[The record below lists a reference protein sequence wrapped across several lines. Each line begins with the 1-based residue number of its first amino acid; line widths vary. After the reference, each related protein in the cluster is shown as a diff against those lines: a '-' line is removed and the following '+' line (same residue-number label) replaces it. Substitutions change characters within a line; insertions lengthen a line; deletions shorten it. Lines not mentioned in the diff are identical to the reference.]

1 MKHGL
6 IDHASLQHM
15 LYEALDQ
22 SDDIV
27 LVLERTGEAIDGLVL
42 VSANEAFCRAS
53 GYPHADVIGQSLR
66 SLATATVEP
75 SPWLEIERAAL
86 ERRSC
91 HSELLLK
98 CKSGEPFW
106 FGLHMMPVHDVGP
119 VRFVLLG
126 RDITE
131 RLRAREQQ
139 AAIQGLL
146 AKVFLCVKAPV
157 AIVSSD
163 TGTLQMSNPAL
174 NEFLGY
180 AAGALVGKLALNL
193 AAPDERAAFVAARQ
207 LQDKD
212 GGDYTLATRL
222 LRADGTEVPAE
233 VTSIT
238 VQRAD
243 LRRFRIVTVLPAS
256 GRAGAVPT
264 AGAFPFKVLV
274 AGKIKMI
281 GLEEVKQSLG
291 ARWEAVAARAM
302 DSAEHVIR
310 RHCGTR
316 DTFSRTSD
324 GGFLICFA
332 DASEE
337 EATFRAAALGR
348 EIRARLVG
356 EGETEQ
362 TASVS
367 TVAASVSV
375 PDVPGQS
382 TDALAAIIGE
392 RLNAQLAQIEAKAR
406 QTLKAALHT
415 TACRIEPVRNRR
427 TRQIAAQYAK
437 LPRDLEWRIHAAYSA
452 LSMKERQ
459 NFDFDRLVLGI
470 AAQQAVAQIAAGASL
485 LTLVNLDFDVFL
497 DRRRA
502 DRYLAACEAL
512 DPRLRERLVVVLS
525 GIPKNFPKSR
535 VLECVL
541 RLRPFCHRI
550 GFQSDGMEAPSVDAS
565 LLSGAIVV
573 LPEDRLATRGAVD
586 PEKLGRLIVAMH
598 ARQAHVLLR
607 RVRKWGDL
615 QPLSG
620 IAIDMVSAIEDERDT
635 EAATG

>member
-1 MKHGL
+1 MMNG
-6 IDHASLQHM
+6 SLEANALQRM
-15 LYEALDQ
+15 LYDALDQ

-27 LVLERTGEAIDGLVL
+27 LMLEETSSDAEPLVI
-42 VSANEAFCRAS
+42 VSANGAFCRTT
-53 GYPHADVIGQSLR
+53 GYDHAELIGRSFG
-66 SLATATVEP
+66 SLAAADADSARFAEMA
-75 SPWLEIERAAL
+75 RAAHT
-86 ERRSC
+86 RTSFR
-91 HSELLLK
+91 SELMCSRK
-98 CKSGEPFW
+98 DGARFW
-106 FGLHMMPVHDVGP
+106 FGVHLMPVREAEP
-119 VRFVLLG
+119 PCFAILG
-126 RDITE
+126 RDITGS
-131 RLRAREQQ
+131 LAARQQQ

-157 AIVSSD
+157 AIVSD
-163 TGTLQMSNPAL
+163 TGIVQMTNPAL
-174 NEFLGY
+174 DELLNHAPGT
-180 AAGALVGKLALNL
+180 LVGTLSINFVAPAARAAAL
-193 AAPDERAAFVAARQ
+193 AARKCQ
-207 LQDKD
+207 LED
-212 GGDYTLATRL
+212 GRDYTIPTRL
-222 LRADGTEVPAE
+222 LRADGTEIAAE
-233 VTSIT
+233 ITST
-238 VQRAD
+238 AVQRDD
-243 LRRFRIVTVLPAS
+243 LRRVRIITVLPAS
-256 GRAGAVPT
+256 GPASMAAAAAV
-264 AGAFPFKVLV
+264 PFKVLV

-281 GLEEVKQSLG
+281 GLEEVKQTLG

-310 RHCGTR
+310 RHCGAR
-316 DTFSRTSD
+316 DTFSRTTD

-356 EGETEQ
+356 EGESEQ
-362 TASVS
+362 AASVS

-382 TDALAAIIGE
+382 ADALAAIIGE
-392 RLNAQLAQIEAKAR
+392 RLNAQLAQIEVKAR
-406 QTLKAALHT
+406 QTLDAALHT

-427 TRQIAAQYAK
+427 TRQIVAQYAK
-437 LPRDLEWRIHAAYSA
+437 LPRDLEGRLHAAYSA

-470 AAQQAVAQIAAGASL
+470 AAQQAVAQIATGTPL
-485 LTLVNLDFDVFL
+485 LTMVNLDFDVFL

-512 DPRLRERLVVVLS
+512 DTRLRQRLVVVLS

-535 VLECVL
+535 MLECVL

-550 GFQSDGMEAPSVDAS
+550 GFQSDSMEAPSVDGS

-573 LPEDRLATRGAVD
+573 LPEERLATRGAVD
-586 PEKLGRLIVAMH
+586 PEKLGRLVVAMH

-607 RVRKWGDL
+607 RVRTLDDL
-615 QPLSG
+615 QPLAG
-620 IAIDMVSAIEDERDT
+620 IAIDLVSAIEDERDAEST
-635 EAATG
+635 IG

>member
-6 IDHASLQHM
+6 MNHASLQLM
-15 LYEALDQ
+15 LYDALDQ

-27 LVLERTGEAIDGLVL
+27 LVLERTGEAADDLVL
-42 VSANEAFCRAS
+42 VSANESFCRAS
-53 GYPHADVIGQSLR
+53 GYVHADVIGQSLR
-66 SLATATVEP
+66 SLSTNAAEP
-75 SPWLEIERAAL
+75 SRWCEIERAAL

-91 HSELLLK
+91 QSELLLTR
-98 CKSGEPFW
+98 KSGEPFW
-106 FGLHMMPVHDVGP
+106 FGLHMMPAHDVGP
-119 VRFVLLG
+119 ARFVMLG

-131 RLRAREQQ
+131 RLRARDQQ

-174 NEFLGY
+174 DDFLGY
-180 AAGALVGKLALNL
+180 AAGVLVGKLAIDLV
-193 AAPDERAAFVAARQ
+193 APAGRAALLAARQ

-212 GGDYTLATRL
+212 RREYTLATRL
-222 LRADGTEVPAE
+222 LRADGMEVAAE
-233 VTSIT
+233 ITSIT

-243 LRRFRIVTVLPAS
+243 LQRFRIVTVLPAG
-256 GRAGAVPT
+256 GRAGTVAASGAVP
-264 AGAFPFKVLV
+264 FRLHI

-291 ARWEAVAARAM
+291 IRWEAMATRAM
-302 DSAEHVIR
+302 ASAEHVIR

-332 DASEE
+332 DVSEE
-337 EATFRAAALGR
+337 EAAFRAAVLGR

-362 TASVS
+362 AASVS
-367 TVAASVSV
+367 TIAASISV

-382 TDALAAIIGE
+382 ADALAAIIGE

-406 QTLKAALHT
+406 QTLNAALHT

-427 TRQIAAQYAK
+427 TRQVVAQFAK
-437 LPRDLEWRIHAAYSA
+437 LPQDLEWRIHSAYSA
-452 LSMKERQ
+452 MSMKDRQ

-470 AAQQAVAQIAAGASL
+470 AAQQAVAQIADGTST
-485 LTLVNLDFDVFL
+485 LTMVNLDFDVFL

-502 DRYLAACEAL
+502 DRYLTACEAL
-512 DPRLRERLVVVLS
+512 DTRLRERLVVVLT
-525 GIPKNFPKSR
+525 GIPKSFPQSR

-550 GFQSDGMEAPSVDAS
+550 GFQSDGVTIPPVDGS

-573 LPEDRLATRGAVD
+573 LPEERLATHGAVD
-586 PEKLGRLIVAMH
+586 PEKLGRLIATMH
-598 ARQAHVLLR
+598 SRQAHVLLR
-607 RVRKWGDL
+607 RVRTWGDL
-615 QPLSG
+615 RPLAG
-620 IAIDMVSAIEDERDT
+620 IAIDLVSAIEDERDAEET
-635 EAATG
+635 TS

>member
-15 LYEALDQ
+15 LYDALDQ

-27 LVLERTGEAIDGLVL
+27 LVLERTGEVADDLVL
-42 VSANEAFCRAS
+42 VSANESFCRTS
-53 GYPHADVIGQSLR
+53 GYAHADVIGQSLR
-66 SLATATVEP
+66 SLSMAAAEP
-75 SPWLEIERAAL
+75 SACVEIERAAL
-86 ERRSC
+86 ERRTC
-91 HSELLLK
+91 QTELLLRRR
-98 CKSGEPFW
+98 SGEPFW
-106 FGLHMMPVHDVGP
+106 FGLHMMPVRDVGSA
-119 VRFVLLG
+119 RFVVLG

-157 AIVSSD
+157 GIVSAD

-174 NEFLGY
+174 DEFLGY
-180 AAGALVGKLALNL
+180 AAGTLVGKLAIDLV
-193 AAPDERAAFVAARQ
+193 APEVRAVVAAARA
-207 LQDKD
+207 LQSKD
-212 GGDYTLATRL
+212 GRDYTLATRL
-222 LRADGTEVPAE
+222 LRADGVEVPAE

-238 VQRAD
+238 AQRAD
-243 LRRFRIVTVLPAS
+243 LRRFRIVTVLPVGGTAAA
-256 GRAGAVPT
+256 AGAVPL
-264 AGAFPFKVLV
+264 KVHV

-302 DSAEHVIR
+302 ASAEHVIR
-310 RHCGTR
+310 KHCGAR

-332 DASEE
+332 DATED
-337 EATFRAAALGR
+337 EATFRAAVLGR

-356 EGETEQ
+356 EGETEE

-367 TVAASVSV
+367 TVAASISL

-382 TDALAAIIGE
+382 VDALAAIIGD
-392 RLNAQLAQIEAKAR
+392 RLNSQLAQIETKAR
-406 QTLKAALHT
+406 QTLDTALHA
-415 TACRIEPVRNRR
+415 TACRIEPIRNRR
-427 TRQIAAQYAK
+427 TRQIVAQYAK
-437 LPRDLEWRIHAAYSA
+437 LPQDLERRIQSAYSA
-452 LSMKERQ
+452 LSMKDRQ

-470 AAQQAVAQIAAGASL
+470 AAQLAVAQIAAGASL
-485 LTLVNLDFDVFL
+485 LTLVDLDFNVFL

-502 DRYLAACEAL
+502 DRYLAACGAL
-512 DPRLRERLVVVLS
+512 DTRLRERLVVVLC
-525 GIPKNFPKSR
+525 GIPNSLPKSR
-535 VLECVL
+535 VLECIL

-550 GFQSDGMEAPSVDAS
+550 GLQSDGMEAPSVDGS

-573 LPEDRLATRGAVD
+573 LPEERLASHGAVD
-586 PEKLGRLIVAMH
+586 PEKLRRLINAIH

-607 RVRKWGDL
+607 RVRKWSDL
-615 QPLSG
+615 QPLAS
-620 IAIDMVSAIEDERDT
+620 IAIDLVSAIEDERDL
-635 EAATG
+635 EAPTA

>member
-1 MKHGL
+1 MMGG
-6 IDHASLQHM
+6 SLEATALQRM
-15 LYEALDQ
+15 LYDALDQ

-27 LVLERTGEAIDGLVL
+27 LMLEETSSDAEPLVII
-42 VSANEAFCRAS
+42 SANDAFCRTT
-53 GYPHADVIGQSLR
+53 GYDHAELIGR
-66 SLATATVEP
+66 PFCSLAAADADSSRFAEMV
-75 SPWLEIERAAL
+75 RAAHT
-86 ERRSC
+86 RKSFR
-91 HSELLLK
+91 SELLCSRK
-98 CKSGEPFW
+98 NGARFW
-106 FGLHMMPVHDVGP
+106 FGVHLMPVREAEP
-119 VRFVLLG
+119 PCFAILG

-131 RLRAREQQ
+131 SLAARQQQ
-139 AAIQGLL
+139 AAVQGLL

-157 AIVSSD
+157 AIVSD
-163 TGTLQMSNPAL
+163 TGIVQMTNPAL
-174 NEFLGY
+174 DELLNHAPGT
-180 AAGALVGKLALNL
+180 LVGTLSINFVAP
-193 AAPDERAAFVAARQ
+193 AARAAALAARQ
-207 LQDKD
+207 CQLED
-212 GGDYTLATRL
+212 GRDYTIPTRL
-222 LRADGTEVPAE
+222 LRTDGTEIAADI
-233 VTSIT
+233 TST
-238 VQRAD
+238 AVQRDD
-243 LRRFRIVTVLPAS
+243 LRRVRIITVLPAS
-256 GRAGAVPT
+256 GPASMVATAAAV
-264 AGAFPFKVLV
+264 PFKVLV

-281 GLEEVKQSLG
+281 GLEEVKQTLG

-310 RHCGTR
+310 RHCGAR
-316 DTFSRTSD
+316 DTFSRTTD

-356 EGETEQ
+356 EGESEQ
-362 TASVS
+362 AASVS

-382 TDALAAIIGE
+382 ADALAAIIGE
-392 RLNAQLAQIEAKAR
+392 RLNAQLAQIEVKAR
-406 QTLKAALHT
+406 QTLDAALHT
-415 TACRIEPVRNRR
+415 TACRIEPVRNSR
-427 TRQIAAQYAK
+427 TRKIVAQYAK
-437 LPRDLEWRIHAAYSA
+437 LPRDLEGRLHAAYSA

-470 AAQQAVAQIAAGASL
+470 AAQQAVAQIATGAPL
-485 LTLVNLDFDVFL
+485 LTMVNLDFDVFL

-512 DPRLRERLVVVLS
+512 DTRLRQRLVVVLS

-535 VLECVL
+535 MLECVV

-550 GFQSDGMEAPSVDAS
+550 GFQSDSMEAPSVDGS

-573 LPEDRLATRGAVD
+573 LPEERLATRGAVD

-607 RVRKWGDL
+607 RVRTWDDL
-615 QPLSG
+615 QLLAG
-620 IAIDMVSAIEDERDT
+620 IAIDLVSAIEDERDAEST
-635 EAATG
+635 IG

>member
-6 IDHASLQHM
+6 IDDASLQQM
-15 LYEALDQ
+15 LYDALDQ

-27 LVLERTGEAIDGLVL
+27 LVLERTGEAIEDLVM
-42 VSANEAFCRAS
+42 VSANESFCRAS
-53 GYPHADVIGQSLR
+53 GYVHADVIGQSLR
-66 SLATATVEP
+66 SLSVPAAE
-75 SPWLEIERAAL
+75 SSSFSNIERAAL

-91 HSELLLK
+91 QSELLLRR
-98 CKSGEPFW
+98 KSGEPFW
-106 FGLHMMPVHDVGP
+106 LGLHMMPVRDVGSA
-119 VRFVLLG
+119 RFVLLG

-157 AIVSSD
+157 GIVSSD
-163 TGTLQMSNPAL
+163 TGTFQMSNPAL
-174 NEFLGY
+174 DEFLGY
-180 AAGALVGKLALNL
+180 AAGTLMGKSAIDLV
-193 AAPDERAAFVAARQ
+193 APDVRAVVAAARA
-207 LQDKD
+207 LQFRD
-212 GGDYTLATRL
+212 GRDYTLATRL
-222 LRADGTEVPAE
+222 LRGDGTEVPAE
-233 VTSIT
+233 ITSIT
-238 VQRAD
+238 AQRAD
-243 LRRFRIVTVLPAS
+243 LRRFRIITVLPA
-256 GRAGAVPT
+256 GGTTAT
-264 AGAFPFKVLV
+264 AGVVPLKVHV

-302 DSAEHVIR
+302 ASAEHVIR
-310 RHCGTR
+310 RHCGAC

-332 DASEE
+332 DATED

-356 EGETEQ
+356 EGETEE

-367 TVAASVSV
+367 TVAASVSL

-382 TDALAAIIGE
+382 ADALAAIIGD
-392 RLNAQLAQIEAKAR
+392 RLNSQLAQIETKAR
-406 QTLKAALHT
+406 QTLEAALHT
-415 TACRIEPVRNRR
+415 TACRIEPIRNRR
-427 TRQIAAQYAK
+427 TRQIVAQYAK
-437 LPRDLEWRIHAAYSA
+437 LPQDLERCIHSAYSA
-452 LSMKERQ
+452 LPAKDRQ

-470 AAQQAVAQIAAGASL
+470 AAQLAVAQIAAGASL

-512 DPRLRERLVVVLS
+512 DTRLRERLVVVLC
-525 GIPKNFPKSR
+525 GIPKSLPKSR
-535 VLECVL
+535 ILECIL

-550 GFQSDGMEAPSVDAS
+550 GFQSDGVEAPSVDGS

-573 LPEDRLATRGAVD
+573 LPEERLASHGAVD
-586 PEKLGRLIVAMH
+586 SEKLRRLINAIH
-598 ARQAHVLLR
+598 ARQANVLLR
-607 RVRKWGDL
+607 RMPKWSDL
-615 QPLSG
+615 QPLVG
-620 IAIDMVSAIEDERDT
+620 IAIDLVSAIEDESDL
-635 EAATG
+635 EVPTG

>member
-1 MKHGL
+1 M
-6 IDHASLQHM
+6 
-15 LYEALDQ
+15 
-22 SDDIV
+22 
-27 LVLERTGEAIDGLVL
+27 
-42 VSANEAFCRAS
+42 
-53 GYPHADVIGQSLR
+53 
-66 SLATATVEP
+66 
-75 SPWLEIERAAL
+75 
-86 ERRSC
+86 
-91 HSELLLK
+91 
-98 CKSGEPFW
+98 
-106 FGLHMMPVHDVGP
+106 
-119 VRFVLLG
+119 
-126 RDITE
+126 
-131 RLRAREQQ
+131 
-139 AAIQGLL
+139 
-146 AKVFLCVKAPV
+146 FLCVKAPV

-163 TGTLQMSNPAL
+163 TGRLQMSNPAL
-174 NEFLGY
+174 DEFLGY
-180 AAGALVGKLALNL
+180 AAGVLVGKLSVDLVPPAG
-193 AAPDERAAFVAARQ
+193 RAALLAARQ

-212 GGDYTLATRL
+212 GREYTLATRL
-222 LRADGTEVPAE
+222 LRADGKEVAAE
-233 VTSIT
+233 VTSIV

-243 LRRFRIVTVLPAS
+243 LQRFRIVTVLPAA
-256 GRAGAVPT
+256 GQAGPVATTGAVP
-264 AGAFPFKVLV
+264 FRLHI
-274 AGKIKMI
+274 AGKIKLI

-291 ARWEAVAARAM
+291 TRWEAMAARAM

-550 GFQSDGMEAPSVDAS
+550 GFQSDGMEAPPVDGS

-573 LPEDRLATRGAVD
+573 LPEERSATRGTVD

-607 RVRKWGDL
+607 RVRKWDDL

-620 IAIDMVSAIEDERDT
+620 IAIDMVSAIEDERDAEST
-635 EAATG
+635 VG

>member
-1 MKHGL
+1 MMNG
-6 IDHASLQHM
+6 SLEANALQRM
-15 LYEALDQ
+15 LYDALDQ

-27 LVLERTGEAIDGLVL
+27 LMLEETSSDAEPLVI
-42 VSANEAFCRAS
+42 VSANGAFCRTT
-53 GYPHADVIGQSLR
+53 GYDHAELIGRSFG
-66 SLATATVEP
+66 SLAAADADSARFAEM
-75 SPWLEIERAAL
+75 ERAAHT
-86 ERRSC
+86 RTSFR
-91 HSELLLK
+91 SELMCSRK
-98 CKSGEPFW
+98 DGARFW
-106 FGLHMMPVHDVGP
+106 FGVHLMPVREAEP
-119 VRFVLLG
+119 PCFAILG
-126 RDITE
+126 RDITGS
-131 RLRAREQQ
+131 LAARQQQ

-157 AIVSSD
+157 AIVSD
-163 TGTLQMSNPAL
+163 TGIVQMTNPAL
-174 NEFLGY
+174 DELLNHAPGT
-180 AAGALVGKLALNL
+180 LVGTLSINFVAPAARAAAL
-193 AAPDERAAFVAARQ
+193 AARKCQ
-207 LQDKD
+207 LED
-212 GGDYTLATRL
+212 GRDYTIPTRL
-222 LRADGTEVPAE
+222 LRADGTEIAAE
-233 VTSIT
+233 ITST
-238 VQRAD
+238 AVQRDD
-243 LRRFRIVTVLPAS
+243 LRRVRIITVLPAS
-256 GRAGAVPT
+256 GPASMAAAAAV
-264 AGAFPFKVLV
+264 PFKVLV

-281 GLEEVKQSLG
+281 GLEEVKQTLG

-310 RHCGTR
+310 RHCGAR
-316 DTFSRTSD
+316 DTFSRTTD

-356 EGETEQ
+356 EGESEQ
-362 TASVS
+362 AASVS

-382 TDALAAIIGE
+382 ADALAAIIGE
-392 RLNAQLAQIEAKAR
+392 RLNAQLAQIEVKAR
-406 QTLKAALHT
+406 QTLDAALHT

-427 TRQIAAQYAK
+427 TRQIVAQYAK
-437 LPRDLEWRIHAAYSA
+437 LPRDLEGRLHAAYSA

-470 AAQQAVAQIAAGASL
+470 AAQQAVAQIATGAPL
-485 LTLVNLDFDVFL
+485 LTMVNLDFDVFL

-512 DPRLRERLVVVLS
+512 DTRLRQRLVVVLS

-535 VLECVL
+535 MLECVL

-550 GFQSDGMEAPSVDAS
+550 GFQSDSMEAPSVDGS

-573 LPEDRLATRGAVD
+573 LPEERLATRGAVD
-586 PEKLGRLIVAMH
+586 PEKLGRLVVAMH

-607 RVRKWGDL
+607 RVRTLDDL
-615 QPLSG
+615 QPLAG
-620 IAIDMVSAIEDERDT
+620 IAIDLVSAIEDERDAEST
-635 EAATG
+635 IG

>member
-15 LYEALDQ
+15 LYDALDQ

-27 LVLERTGEAIDGLVL
+27 LVLERTGEAADDLVM
-42 VSANEAFCRAS
+42 VSANESFCRAS
-53 GYPHADVIGQSLR
+53 GYAHADVIGQSLR
-66 SLATATVEP
+66 SLSPAAAEP
-75 SPWLEIERAAL
+75 SPCGEIERAAL

-91 HSELLLK
+91 QAELQLK
-98 CKSGEPFW
+98 RKNGEPFW
-106 FGLHMMPVHDVGP
+106 FGLHMMAVRDVGP
-119 VRFVLLG
+119 ARFVLLG

-131 RLRAREQQ
+131 RLHAREQQ

-174 NEFLGY
+174 DEFLGY
-180 AAGALVGKLALNL
+180 TPGTLVGKVSVDLV
-193 AAPDERAAFVAARQ
+193 APAGRAALLAARQ

-212 GGDYTLATRL
+212 GREYTLATRL
-222 LRADGTEVPAE
+222 LRADGTEVTAK

-243 LRRFRIVTVLPAS
+243 LQRFRIVTVLPE
-256 GRAGAVPT
+256 AVRPGT
-264 AGAFPFKVLV
+264 VAATSAVPFKVLV

-281 GLEEVKQSLG
+281 GLEDVKQSLG

-302 DSAEHVIR
+302 ASAEHVIR
-310 RHCGTR
+310 RHCGAR

-337 EATFRAAALGR
+337 EAAFRAATLGR

-356 EGETEQ
+356 EGEFEQ
-362 TASVS
+362 AASVS

-392 RLNAQLAQIEAKAR
+392 RLNAQLAQIEVKAR
-406 QTLKAALHT
+406 QTLEAALRT

-427 TRQIAAQYAK
+427 TQQIVAQFAQ
-437 LPRDLEWRIHAAYSA
+437 LPQDMEWRIRAAYSA
-452 LSMKERQ
+452 LSVKERQ

-470 AAQQAVAQIAAGASL
+470 AAQQAVAQIAVGASI
-485 LTLVNLDFDVFL
+485 LTLVNLDFEVFL

-512 DPRLRERLVVVLS
+512 DPRLRERLVVVLA
-525 GIPKNFPKSR
+525 GIPKSFPQSR

-550 GFQSDGMEAPSVDAS
+550 GYQSDGLEAPPVDGS

-573 LPEDRLATRGAVD
+573 LPERTAGDAGCGGSRKARSTDRR
-586 PEKLGRLIVAMH
+586 H
-598 ARQAHVLLR
+598 ARAPGPRTAASRAEVGRSAAAGR
-607 RVRKWGDL
+607 R
-615 QPLSG
+615 
-620 IAIDMVSAIEDERDT
+620 RDRPGFRDRGR
-635 EAATG
+635 TG